1 MVISSKKDIK
11 SQIYDF
17 KKIIIFLRKFCFK
30 IGIQFCFNLIHKK
43 CDIQKKTKYFLR
55 IYGNT

>member
-1 MVISSKKDIK
+1 MVISSKKYIK

-17 KKIIIFLRKFCFK
+17 KKLFFFLRKFCFK
-30 IGIQFCFNLIHKK
+30 IGIQFFLNLIHKK
-43 CDIQKKTKYFLR
+43 CDIQKKTKVFLR